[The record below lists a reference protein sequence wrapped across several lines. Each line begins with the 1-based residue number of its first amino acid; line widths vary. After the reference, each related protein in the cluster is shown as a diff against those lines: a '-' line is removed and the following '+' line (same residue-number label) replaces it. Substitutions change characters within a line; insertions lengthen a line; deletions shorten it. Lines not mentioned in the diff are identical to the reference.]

1 MLLCELRIENNKHP
15 NFEWRG
21 GGPNLSV
28 STILSLIVGTCKAK
42 RCGLLVP
49 FGPKLI
55 IEVSHVHLKWGK
67 VLYFVEL
74 AGVSFFLIFTKNDLF
89 YVNNNFGL
97 R

>member
-1 MLLCELRIENNKHP
+1 MEGRGTQ
-15 NFEWRG
+15 FEF
-21 GGPNLSV
+21 NV

-55 IEVSHVHLKWGK
+55 IKFSHVHPKWGK
-67 VLYFVEL
+67 VLYFLEL
-74 AGVSFFLIFTKNDLF
+74 AGVSFFLIFTKNDLS
-89 YVNNNFGL
+89 YAKNNFGL